1 MKRGSYMNGKS
12 LILRPLFLF
21 PVLIIAA
28 CGNYLEADLHTYE
41 ESTEQLTG
49 LNNEFN
55 ETVNNMNFDKLQA
68 MYYGD
73 EDVDIEYLQN
83 LKTEVDETLMPIT
96 DSMTE
101 ELDSIEVTNNELEEL
116 HGTLIESVSVK
127 QDFTQQMSSFLNSY
141 VLSIDSN
148 SQLVSLS
155 QSFITHQEER
165 DNIIESAESA
175 EEIDEINKLIDVL
188 NKNSEELDEHST
200 AFHNEKSV
208 EDKEKY
214 ANDILLP
221 MLDEHIGAL
230 NSLNI
235 STDKATRARTIS
247 LEMYYNYRTY
257 FEERKK
263 VMMSVE
269 NLQEV
274 SLQNVL
280 PLIETAATLDSQFK
294 EALESK
300 KNEAR

>member
-1 MKRGSYMNGKS
+1 MNGKS

-221 MLDEHIGAL
+221 MLDEHIEAL

>member
-1 MKRGSYMNGKS
+1 MNGKS
-12 LILRPLFLF
+12 LILRLFGLLL
-21 PVLIIAA
+21 VLLMAG
-28 CGNYLEADLHTYE
+28 CGDNLEADLHTYE
-41 ESTEQLTG
+41 ESTEQLVS

-83 LKTEVDETLMPIT
+83 LKTDVDENLVPIS
-96 DSMTE
+96 DSLSE
-101 ELDSIEVTNNELEEL
+101 ELDNIEVTNSEIEEV
-116 HGTLIESVSVK
+116 HGIISESVSVK
-127 QDFTQQMSSFLNSY
+127 KDFTSQMSSFLNSY

-155 QSFITHQEER
+155 QSFITHQEDR
-165 DNIIESAESA
+165 DNIIESAESP
-175 EEIDEINKLIDVL
+175 EEIDEINQLIEVL
-188 NKNSEELDEHST
+188 NTNSEALDEHST

-208 EDKEKY
+208 EEKEQY

-221 MLDEHIGAL
+221 MLDEHIAAL
-230 NSLNI
+230 NALNI
-235 STDKATRARTIS
+235 STDKATHARTIS

-257 FEERKK
+257 FEERKN
-263 VMMSVE
+263 VMVSVE

-280 PLIETAATLDSQFK
+280 PLVETAATLDSQYE
-294 EALESK
+294 EALENK
-300 KNEAR
+300 KNETR

>member
-1 MKRGSYMNGKS
+1 MNGKS

-165 DNIIESAESA
+165 ENIIESAESA

-208 EDKEKY
+208 EDKGKY

-221 MLDEHIGAL
+221 MLDEHIEAL

-257 FEERKK
+257 FEERKN

>member
-165 DNIIESAESA
+165 ENIIESAESA